1 MKLCRAQGEI
11 AQRIAPHNLAAHPAE
26 YGLRPIP
33 PYGLQ
38 QGQQFRQRTH
48 RRLTCHSLTD
58 IGDGVTLGFAFG
70 Q

>member
-33 PYGLQ
+33 PYGDNRDCNS
-38 QGQQFRQRTH
+38 GKV
-48 RRLTCHSLTD
+48 LT
-58 IGDGVTLGFAFG
+58 GA
-70 Q
+70 